1 MIVKFMVNS
10 SSEIYVNKSV
20 SISKQVDCNL
30 KGEVDMLRPT
40 LIVKDVTIGSC
51 NYMQIPDFSNRYYY
65 IDSVLTRNN
74 GILEITGRVDVLMS
88 HKTEILA
95 LGGIV
100 ARQEMFYNGELK
112 DTDFTALNYRR
123 VQTKAFAHEFNTNHI
138 VLIAAGRG
146 GIV

>member
-1 MIVKFMVNS
+1 MTVNFMVNS
-10 SSEIYVNKSV
+10 SPEIYVNKSV

-30 KGEVDMLRPT
+30 KGEVDILHPT
-40 LIVKDVTIGSC
+40 LIVKDVAIGSC

-65 IDSVLTRNN
+65 IDSAITRNN

-100 ARQEMFYNGELK
+100 ARQENNFNGELK
-112 DTDFTALNYRR
+112 DVDYTALNYKR
-123 VQTKAFAHEFNTNHI
+123 VQTKAFSHTFNSNNF
-138 VLIAAGRG
+138 VLIVAGKG
-146 GIV
+146 GIA

>member
-10 SSEIYVNKSV
+10 SPEIYVNKSV

-30 KGEVDMLRPT
+30 KGEVDILRPT

-74 GILEITGRVDVLMS
+74 GILEISGRVDVLMS

-95 LGGIV
+95 LGGII
-100 ARQEMFYNGELK
+100 ARQEILYNAELK
-112 DTDFTALNYRR
+112 DSDYTALNYKRI
-123 VQTKAFAHEFNTNHI
+123 QTKAFPHTFNDSKF
-138 VLIAAGRG
+138 VLAVTGKG
-146 GIV
+146 GIA

>member
-10 SSEIYVNKSV
+10 SPEIYVNKTV

-30 KGEVDMLRPT
+30 KGNVDILNPT
-40 LIVKDVTIGSC
+40 LIVKDVSIGSC

-65 IDSVLTRNN
+65 IDSMVTRNN
-74 GILEITGRVDVLMS
+74 GVLEISGRVDVLMS

-100 ARQEMFYNGELK
+100 ARQENLYNGELK
-112 DTDFTALNYRR
+112 DSDYTALNYKRI
-123 VQTKAFAHEFNTNHI
+123 QTKAFSHSFNTNKI
-138 VLIAAGRG
+138 VLIAAGKG
-146 GIV
+146 GII

>member
-1 MIVKFMVNS
+1 MTVNFMVNS
-10 SSEIYVNKSV
+10 SPEIYVSKSV
-20 SISKQVDCNL
+20 SISKQVNCNL
-30 KGEVDMLRPT
+30 KGEVDMLHPT

-65 IDSVLTRNN
+65 IDSVITRNN

-100 ARQEMFYNGELK
+100 ARQENSYNVELK
-112 DTDFTALNYRR
+112 DSDFTALNYRR
-123 VQTKAFAHEFNTNHI
+123 VQTKAFSYEFNGSKF
-138 VLIAAGRG
+138 VLIAAGKG
-146 GIV
+146 GIA

>member
-10 SSEIYVNKSV
+10 SPEIYVNKSV

-30 KGEVDMLRPT
+30 KGEVDILHPT
-40 LIVKDVTIGSC
+40 LIVKDVAIGSC

-65 IDSVLTRNN
+65 IDSALTRNN

-100 ARQEMFYNGELK
+100 ARQENLYNGELK
-112 DTDFTALNYRR
+112 DSDYTALNYKR
-123 VQTKAFAHEFNTNHI
+123 VQTKAFSQSFNSNSF
-138 VLIAAGRG
+138 VLVAAGKG
-146 GIV
+146 GIA

>member
-1 MIVKFMVNS
+1 MTVNFMVNS
-10 SSEIYVNKSV
+10 SPEIYVNKSV

-30 KGEVDMLRPT
+30 KGEVDILHPT
-40 LIVKDVTIGSC
+40 LIVKDVAIGNC

-65 IDSVLTRNN
+65 IDSMITHNSGV
-74 GILEITGRVDVLMS
+74 IEISGRVDVLMS

-100 ARQEMFYNGELK
+100 ARQENIYNLELK
-112 DTDFTALNYRR
+112 DTDYTALNYRR
-123 VQTKAFAHEFNTNHI
+123 VQTRIFSKKFDSNNLILI
-138 VLIAAGRG
+138 VAGKG